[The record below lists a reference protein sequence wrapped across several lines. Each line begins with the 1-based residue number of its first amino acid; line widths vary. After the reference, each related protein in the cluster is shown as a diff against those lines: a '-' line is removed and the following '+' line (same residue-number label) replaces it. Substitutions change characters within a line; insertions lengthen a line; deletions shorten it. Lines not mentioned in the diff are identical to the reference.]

1 MPYRRRRRWVK
12 FVKRTNAVI
21 DKGLAP
27 SFFIRLRR
35 VRVVTTADKQ
45 GVASIHTVL
54 GNVGITNTG
63 LNGGDLNDL
72 EALRLQVNRMAA
84 DENTGAGPVYYF
96 PDKFRVTGWLAET
109 SIHNVGDNTA
119 YIDMYYWRCKRDISN
134 ADFMG
139 VANVDMAS
147 AWAAA
152 LARLQVNTPTS
163 GSTLDIFD
171 YGNTPF
177 NNNTLASYMQVYKKV
192 RVKLAPGG
200 ITQVEQRSGRNTYF
214 NYQKNIMNGHIRGVT
229 QGIFFVIY
237 GPPILDFPTAA
248 PVDVMF
254 STNLNY
260 TVRVLRSAASTGGTT
275 QA

>member
-12 FVKRTNAVI
+12 FVRRTQAVI

-27 SFFIRLRR
+27 SFFIRLKR
-35 VRVVTTADKQ
+35 VRVVTNANKQ

-54 GNVGITNTG
+54 GNIGITSSG
-63 LNGGDLNDL
+63 LAEGDLNDL
-72 EALRLQVNRMAA
+72 EALRVQVNRMAS

-119 YIDMYYWRCKRDISN
+119 YIDMYYWKTKKDISSE
-134 ADFMG
+134 DFLG
-139 VANVDMAS
+139 QSSVDLAG
-147 AWAAA
+147 AWSAA
-152 LARLQVNTPTS
+152 LSRIQVNTPTG

-177 NNNTLASYMQVYKKV
+177 NNASLASYVTVYKKT

-200 ITQVEQRSGRNTYF
+200 ITQVEQRGSRNIYF
-214 NYQKNIMNGHIRGVT
+214 NYQKSVGTGHLRGIT
-229 QGIFFVIY
+229 HGIFFVIY

-248 PVDVMF
+248 PVDLMF
-254 STNLNY
+254 STNINY
-260 TVRVLRSAASTGGTT
+260 TVRVMRSAATTGGTT